1 MTEHG
6 FSQRRACRLICFD
19 RSTARYRCRRPDD
32 AALRGRLR
40 ALAAERRRFGYRR
53 LGVLLAREGVVVN
66 HKKLFRLYREE
77 RLAVRRRGG
86 RKRAV
91 GTRRPM
97 TIPQVVNERWSL
109 DFVSDALGDGRR
121 FRVLCVLDD
130 FSRECLALIVDTSIS
145 GKRVARELDQLIAW
159 RGRPAMIVSDNGT
172 ELTSNA
178 ILCWAEERGVEWHY
192 IAPGKPVQNA
202 FAESFI
208 GRFRDECLNE
218 SLFGSLAAARRL
230 IAHWRADYNATRPHS
245 SLGNRTP
252 IAYAN
257 LSDPV
262 MRRGGS
268 PELFGGSAPRL
279 VAPQTMRMQP
289 ATGL

>member
-1 MTEHG
+1 M
-6 FSQRRACRLICFD
+6 
-19 RSTARYRCRRPDD
+19 
-32 AALRGRLR
+32 
-40 ALAAERRRFGYRR
+40 
-53 LGVLLAREGVVVN
+53 VVHNVPKAVN
-66 HKKLFRLYREE
+66 
-77 RLAVRRRGG
+77 
-86 RKRAV
+86 
-91 GTRRPM
+91 
-97 TIPQVVNERWSL
+97 QRWSL
-109 DFVSDALGDGRR
+109 DFASDALDDGRG

-178 ILCWAEERGVEWHY
+178 ILRWAEERGVEWHY

-218 SLFGSLAAARRL
+218 SLFGSLAAAHQL
-230 IAHWRADYNATRPHS
+230 IAAWRIDYNATRPHS

-252 IAYAN
+252 LLYAH

-268 PELFGGSAPRL
+268 PELLGGSAPRPI
-279 VAPQTMRMQP
+279 APPTAR
-289 ATGL
+289 T